1 VTPEQ
6 EEQVR
11 RALAATARAEGD
23 PALPPEVAARLDRVL
38 NELEAPRVAAAER
51 QDGTAAPADELASRR
66 RRRLPDL
73 LVAAAAVSVIAVT
86 GGAVATGGFGLG
98 GSSSSTTA
106 GSASQGSDS
115 PRTPAPQG
123 LGTDTGPGAGAD
135 SRLPRTAAGDGR
147 VAGSTA
153 ASPGG
158 EAAGPAGP
166 RLPRLRTAT
175 LRRDVRR
182 LLPVPSVPTGT
193 DPSADAACPGPAP
206 RTGERR
212 IAVRLDGRAATL
224 VLGAPA
230 DGTRTARVY
239 ACGETGTPSATVRVR
254 AR

>member
-1 VTPEQ
+1 MTPEQ

-38 NELEAPRVAAAER
+38 HELEAPRVAAAER
-51 QDGTAAPADELASRR
+51 QAGTAAPADELASRH

-73 LVAAAAVSVIAVT
+73 LVAAAAVGVIAVT

-98 GSSSSTTA
+98 GGSSSSTTA
-106 GSASQGSDS
+106 GSASQGSDG

-123 LGTDTGPGAGAD
+123 LGTDTGPGAED

-147 VAGSTA
+147 VAGSAA

-166 RLPRLRTAT
+166 GLPRLRTAT
-175 LRRDVRR
+175 LRRDVER
-182 LLPVPSVPTGT
+182 LLPVPPVPTGA
-193 DPSADAACPGPAP
+193 DPSPNAACPGPAP

-224 VLGAPA
+224 VLEAPA
-230 DGTRTARVY
+230 NGTRTARVY
-239 ACGETGTPSATVRVR
+239 ACGESGTASATVRLR